1 MAGGSAFTMSPELE
15 AVTLVLTSFVQDTF
29 YSTAENDL
37 KRLKAL
43 TTQVDTEFLAKLAI
57 FARQRF

>member
-29 YSTAENDL
+29 YSTAQNDL
-37 KRLKAL
+37 SRLKKL

-57 FARQRF
+57 FARHRF